1 METYSDL
8 LQEYKEQR
16 ELLFKYMKTI
26 DNVEQ
31 IRIISSEI
39 VNIDKK
45 IIEINKMPPYMIS
58 SFVLYKTETFES
70 KLNDPD

>member
-70 KLNDPD
+70 KLNGPD

>member
-58 SFVLYKTETFES
+58 SFVLYKTETFQS
-70 KLNDPD
+70 KINSSS